1 MIVDQLFNPKPLK
14 EGGPYDLPG
23 KDYDRPGDTP
33 RKQSSGENNPYPYSP
48 EEDDDY
54 FREIF
59 RKKRE
64 AKAKDQGVAEGPTD
78 DPRFQKM
85 MGNIQKS
92 TPKYVPVTGYV
103 AVSFASEQG
112 SKKIKGVSRNGKP
125 IPTNISD
132 PDQFLSG
139 KIEFTPDQVE
149 QQLMSIGKKYGWDSI
164 DSGQSQGFTEMFF
177 DTAKEYTSN
186 NYPYLATNI
195 VKTVKEINKFFA
207 DINKSLQRVPLIK

>member
-1 MIVDQLFNPKPLK
+1 MIVDQLFTPKPLK

-33 RKQSSGENNPYPYSP
+33 RKQSSGEQNPYPYSP
-48 EEDDDY
+48 EEDDDH

-64 AKAKDQGVAEGPTD
+64 AKDQGVAEGPTD

-103 AVSFASEQG
+103 
-112 SKKIKGVSRNGKP
+112 R
-125 IPTNISD
+125 
-132 PDQFLSG
+132 
-139 KIEFTPDQVE
+139 
-149 QQLMSIGKKYGWDSI
+149 
-164 DSGQSQGFTEMFF
+164 
-177 DTAKEYTSN
+177 
-186 NYPYLATNI
+186 
-195 VKTVKEINKFFA
+195 
-207 DINKSLQRVPLIK
+207 